1 MCRTHTYI
9 TEELKDLYNEVYRK
23 SKIIVKT
30 LNEIEA
36 YLEKAV
42 NENGR

>member
-1 MCRTHTYI
+1 M
-9 TEELKDLYNEVYRK
+9 YNEVYRK

>member
-1 MCRTHTYI
+1 M
-9 TEELKDLYNEVYRK
+9 YNEVYRK

-36 YLEKAV
+36 YLGKDV
-42 NENGR
+42 KENGR